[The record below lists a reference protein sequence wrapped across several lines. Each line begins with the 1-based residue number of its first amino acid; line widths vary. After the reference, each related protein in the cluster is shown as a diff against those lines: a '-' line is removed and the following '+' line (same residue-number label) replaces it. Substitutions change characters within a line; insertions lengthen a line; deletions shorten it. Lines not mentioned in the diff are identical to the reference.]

1 MGSFPP
7 PLNILLGPASGRWG
21 CGPPWT
27 LVLVLVPSLII
38 PVRLPP
44 ILGQDTWEVSSR
56 GMGLVVGIGQTKLEH
71 YHVMQAIT
79 CSISQQSILVA
90 LIVSLQKQR
99 SLISDFMI
107 DPNGTCAD
115 HLPKWVLLCH
125 SAFSMGCI
133 SV

>member
-1 MGSFPP
+1 MYLANGVLP

-56 GMGLVVGIGQTKLEH
+56 GMGLVSGIGQINVEH
-71 YHVMQAIT
+71 CHVVQVIT
-79 CSISQQSILVA
+79 CSIIRQSIRIA
-90 LIVSLQKQR
+90 LTVYLQKRR
-99 SLISDFMI
+99 SHISDFMI
-107 DPNGTCAD
+107 APEWYPC
-115 HLPKWVLLCH
+115 
-125 SAFSMGCI
+125 
-133 SV
+133 